1 MTFDPTISFGTL
13 LQLIAFAVMAW
24 GGFYAVRGQVST
36 LALRMKGV
44 EDEVKKVSDVL
55 VQLAR
60 QDERLNGIDRRLDS
74 MDEVARRLLDVA
86 ASLSNRGQ
94 RNDALS

>member
-1 MTFDPTISFGTL
+1 MTFDATISFGTI
-13 LQLIAFAVMAW
+13 LQLMAFALMAW
-24 GGFYAVRGQVST
+24 GGFYAMRNQVST

-86 ASLSNRGQ
+86 ASLSGNRGG
-94 RNDALS
+94 AAA